1 MFLILL
7 FLTNLYLIFSQP
19 YKILEFNTTNNI
31 LLNGEINEKSSSKFI
46 YDLNIMPYK
55 NNVVVYLNTPGGSI
69 SHGMKIVDE
78 VTKYNL
84 SCVAESA
91 YSMGFIIF
99 QHCKNR
105 YILSHGKLMQ
115 HQMSITIIDQKSRIE
130 SYMTYIND
138 MEREIIKNQANRIKI
153 TETLFKEKIN
163 NDWWLY
169 GEAAVKENC
178 ADELVQVECSP
189 ELTKKTEVV
198 EKGSY
203 KYTYSKCPLVSNYI
217 KREKLKDDDD
227 DSKYFIPF
235 I

>member
-19 YKILEFNTTNNI
+19 YKLLEFNTSNNI
-31 LLNGEINEKSSSKFI
+31 LLKGEINEKSSSKFI
-46 YDLNIMPYK
+46 HDLNLMPYK
-55 NNVVVYLNTPGGSI
+55 NNVFVYLNTPGGSI

-78 VTKYNL
+78 VKKYNL

-99 QHCKNR
+99 QHCKDR

-115 HQMSITIIDQKSRIE
+115 HQMSIALIDQKSRIE

-169 GEAAVKENC
+169 GDNAIKEKC
-178 ADELVQVECSP
+178 ADELVQVECSH

-203 KYTYSKCPLVSNYI
+203 KYTYSKCPLVSNFI
-217 KREKLKDDDD
+217 KKEKLKDDDD
-227 DSKYFIPF
+227 DKYFIPF